1 MKYTITKWSLRE
13 LYETFKAGKLNL
25 SPAYQRNF
33 IWSTEDQQTLIE
45 SINKKIPI
53 PNFFIL
59 ETGDNSYEMVDGQQ
73 RSRTIIN
80 FIDKGF
86 KDFDHRF
93 YSEASYP
100 NFLKFQF
107 PLTII
112 HDIEGE
118 EIHKFYALVNKT
130 GIHLNKPEVR
140 KADFYSTTLLRLVD
154 DLAASKKLISLKLFT
169 ENSLKRM
176 NDKEF
181 VSELIILLKDGHVE
195 KKGLIDDY
203 FKMDISNE
211 VATGLKRKFNSII
224 DKIYQL
230 NSYYPI
236 NKTRYKQRNDFYT
249 LFDFIMNSDFPDEE
263 ELAYNYKLLVLISN
277 DIKPTQDECEPLKE
291 YARNCVT
298 QSNSKLARES
308 RLLFFQKLLA
318 NPKEKPNQI
327 QTALM
332 KFYNYQNKK
341 LKKLS
346 NYYTINIKELEKQ
359 KGIEFLK

>member
-1 MKYTITKWSLRE
+1 MKYTITKWTLKE
-13 LYETFKAGKLNL
+13 LYTAFKAGKLNL

-33 IWSTEDQQTLIE
+33 IWSTEDQQTLID
-45 SINKKIPI
+45 SINRKVPI

-59 ETGDNSYEMVDGQQ
+59 ETGDGRYEMVDGQQ
-73 RSRTIIN
+73 RSRTIIS

-86 KDFDHRF
+86 KDFDGQYF
-93 YSEASYP
+93 SETAYP
-100 NFLKFQF
+100 DFLKFQF
-107 PLTII
+107 PITII

-140 KADFYSTTLLRLVD
+140 KADFYSTTLLKLVD
-154 DLAASKKLISLKLFT
+154 DLAASRKLTSLKLFT

-203 FKMDISNE
+203 FKEDISNE
-211 VATGLKRKFNSII
+211 IATGLKRKFNSIV
-224 DKIYQL
+224 DKIHQL
-230 NSYYPI
+230 NSVYPI

-249 LFDFIMNSDFPDEE
+249 LFDFIMNNSSSEEE
-263 ELAYNYKLLVLISN
+263 ELTYNYKLLVLISN
-277 DIKPTQDECEPLKE
+277 DIKPTQEECEPLKE

-298 QSNSKLARES
+298 QSNSKLAREN
-308 RLLFFQKLLA
+308 RLIFFQKLLA

-327 QTALM
+327 QADLM
-332 KFYNYQNKK
+332 KFYGYKVKK
-341 LKKLS
+341 LKKLP
-346 NYYTINIKELEKQ
+346 NYYTLNIKELEKQ